1 MAEATYLVQM
11 EGITKHFPGVTANY
25 KITFDLLPGEI
36 HALLGENGSG
46 KSTLMSILAGLY
58 HPDDGRIFIAGKKV
72 NFRSPRDAIQ
82 AGIGMVHQH
91 FRLVETF
98 TVAENIILGDTAV
111 PFFLR
116 MRRLENKIAA
126 LGERYGLK
134 IDPHARIW
142 QLSVG
147 ERQRVEIVKM
157 LYRGC
162 RELILDEPTAVLT
175 PQETKDLFANL
186 RIMALEGKAVVLIT
200 HKLQE
205 VMQVA
210 DRVTVLRG
218 GRAVGTLGRGTYN
231 ERELARLM
239 IGRDIAPKVI
249 RMPSVRG
256 EVVLELRDVQVMND
270 LGRPGLDGVSLAVH
284 EGEILGVAGIAGN
297 GQRELAEAVAGL
309 RKVTRGRI
317 YIGGEDCTN
326 LGPRKIID
334 KGVAHIPE
342 DRLGSGLVAGLGA
355 LDNLILKEYR
365 QRGFSR
371 GPFIDR
377 QAATARAAALT
388 KQFDVRLTGDLNAPV
403 RLLSGGNLQRLLLA
417 REISASPR
425 LIIAVYPSRGLDIAA
440 TDTVHQLLVKQR
452 ARGAAVLLVSED
464 LDEIFKLSDRIAVL
478 FKGRLAGI
486 LPAEGTDPQQ
496 VGLLMMG
503 AGLQGAEAV

>member
-1 MAEATYLVQM
+1 MAEAYLVKM
-11 EGITKHFPGVTANY
+11 EGITKYFPGVTANY
-25 KITFDLLPGEI
+25 RVNLNVRPGEI
-36 HALLGENGSG
+36 HVLLGENGSG

-58 HPDDGRIFIAGKKV
+58 RPDEGQIFVGEKRV
-72 NFRSPRDAIQ
+72 DFHSPRDAIQ

-98 TVAENIILGDTAV
+98 TVVENVILGDRTL
-111 PFFLR
+111 PFFLH
-116 MRRLENKIAA
+116 MRSLEHKIAA
-126 LGERYGLK
+126 LSERYGLK
-134 IDPHARIW
+134 INPQARIW

-147 ERQRVEIVKM
+147 ERQRVEVVKV

-162 RELILDEPTAVLT
+162 RVLILDEPTAVLT
-175 PQETKDLFANL
+175 PQETKELFANL
-186 RIMALEGKAVVLIT
+186 RVMAGKDKAVILIT

-210 DRVTVLRG
+210 DRVTVLRN
-218 GRAVGTLGRGTYN
+218 GRAVGTLERGTFN
-231 ERELARLM
+231 ERDLARLM
-239 IGRDIAPKVI
+239 VGRDVPVQVT
-249 RMPSVRG
+249 RMPAVPG
-256 EVVLELRDVQVMND
+256 EVVLELRDVQVMSD
-270 LGRPGLDGVSLAVH
+270 LGRPGLDGVSLTVH
-284 EGEILGVAGIAGN
+284 RGEILGVAGIAGN

-309 RKVTRGRI
+309 RKVVRGRI

-326 LGPRKIID
+326 LGPRAIID

-355 LDNLILKEYR
+355 LDNLILKDYR
-365 QRGFSR
+365 RQDFSR

-377 QAATARAAALT
+377 RAATARATTLT
-388 KQFDVRLTGDLNAPV
+388 RQFDVRLAGDLDAPV

-425 LIIAVYPSRGLDIAA
+425 LIIAVYPARGLDVAA
-440 TDTVHQLLVKQR
+440 TETVHQLLIKQR
-452 ARGAAVLLVSED
+452 AQGAAVLLISED
-464 LDEIFKLSDRIAVL
+464 LDELFKLSDRIAVL

-486 LPAEGTDPQQ
+486 LPAESTDPEE

-503 AGLQGAEAV
+503 ANMQGAEAV

>member
-1 MAEATYLVQM
+1 MAEETYLVQM

-25 KITFDLLPGEI
+25 RITFDLLSGEI

-98 TVAENIILGDTAV
+98 TAAENIILGDTAV

-162 RELILDEPTAVLT
+162 RVLILDEPTAVLT

-218 GRAVGTLGRGTYN
+218 GRAVGTLERGTYN

-239 IGRDIAPKVI
+239 IGRDIAPQVT

-284 EGEILGVAGIAGN
+284 EGEILGVAGVAGN

-309 RKVTRGRI
+309 RKDRPANEKPHGCRQHEDPRHRRGA
-317 YIGGEDCTN
+317 C
-326 LGPRKIID
+326 
-334 KGVAHIPE
+334 GVVGSPE
-342 DRLGSGLVAGLGA
+342 GSGG
-355 LDNLILKEYR
+355 KH
-365 QRGFSR
+365 RGKLR
-371 GPFIDR
+371 K
-377 QAATARAAALT
+377 QASQNRPKPSWQTRRANSLT
-388 KQFDVRLTGDLNAPV
+388 
-403 RLLSGGNLQRLLLA
+403 
-417 REISASPR
+417 
-425 LIIAVYPSRGLDIAA
+425 
-440 TDTVHQLLVKQR
+440 
-452 ARGAAVLLVSED
+452 
-464 LDEIFKLSDRIAVL
+464 
-478 FKGRLAGI
+478 
-486 LPAEGTDPQQ
+486 
-496 VGLLMMG
+496 
-503 AGLQGAEAV
+503 